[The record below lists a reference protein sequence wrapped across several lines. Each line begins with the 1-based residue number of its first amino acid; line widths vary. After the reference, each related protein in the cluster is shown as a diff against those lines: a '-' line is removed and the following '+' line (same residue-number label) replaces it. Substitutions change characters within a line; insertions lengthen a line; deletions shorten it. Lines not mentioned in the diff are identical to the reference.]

1 MIIVIPRV
9 QNKDYFYLQ
18 GPPVI
23 DCLTTNIYKMDRLKN
38 KVALITG
45 GAGGIGKATA
55 RRFLKEGAKVFLV
68 DLKKKDLEQVME
80 EFGNDHLGYFAA
92 DVSLPQE
99 VKAYA
104 RACEEKFGKI
114 DVFFNNA
121 GIEGKFSSIIDYP
134 EDVFDRVI
142 AVNLKGVWLGC
153 QHVIP
158 LMTNGGSV
166 IITSSVAGIKGFS
179 NLGPYV
185 ASKHAVA
192 GIMKVA
198 AMEFADRNLRV
209 NSIHPGPVNNRM
221 IHSIEEQISPKDP
234 KSAKK
239 DFEDATLLH
248 RYAENEEIADLVL
261 FLASDESKYITG
273 TMQVIDGGMCL
284 A

>member
-1 MIIVIPRV
+1 
-9 QNKDYFYLQ
+9 
-18 GPPVI
+18 
-23 DCLTTNIYKMDRLKN
+23 
-38 KVALITG
+38 
-45 GAGGIGKATA
+45 
-55 RRFLKEGAKVFLV
+55 
-68 DLKKKDLEQVME
+68 
-80 EFGNDHLGYFAA
+80 
-92 DVSLPQE
+92 
-99 VKAYA
+99 
-104 RACEEKFGKI
+104 
-114 DVFFNNA
+114 
-121 GIEGKFSSIIDYP
+121 
-134 EDVFDRVI
+134 
-142 AVNLKGVWLGC
+142 
-153 QHVIP
+153 
-158 LMTNGGSV
+158 MTNGGSV

-221 IHSIEEQISPKDP
+221 IHSIEDQISPKDP

>member
-1 MIIVIPRV
+1 
-9 QNKDYFYLQ
+9 
-18 GPPVI
+18 
-23 DCLTTNIYKMDRLKN
+23 MDRLKN

-55 RRFLKEGAKVFLV
+55 KRYLKEGAKVFLV
-68 DLKKKDLEQVME
+68 DLKKEDLEQVVE
-80 EFGNDHLGYFAA
+80 ELGKDHLGYLAA
-92 DVSLPQE
+92 DVSLAQE
-99 VKAYA
+99 VKEYA
-104 RACEEKFGKI
+104 SACQKKFGKI

-153 QHVIP
+153 QHVVP
-158 LMTNGGSV
+158 LMKNGGSV

-239 DFEDATLLH
+239 DFENATLLH
-248 RYAENEEIADLVL
+248 RYAENEEIADLAL

-273 TMQVIDGGMCL
+273 TIQVIDGGMCL